1 MLSEMTR
8 AGGRHVRVRRR
19 SRSTSRRAV
28 LIRVHANLDCELAA
42 LAAVDHDRAAAGIR
56 RRVDSTSRSASCG
69 SRAEC
74 PWLRSDSFVDDFDPA
89 TRLGGF

>member
-1 MLSEMTR
+1 MFSEMTR

-42 LAAVDHDRAAAGIR
+42 LAAVDHDRGAAGIR
-56 RRVDSTSRSASCG
+56 RRADLHLQV
-69 SRAEC
+69 
-74 PWLRSDSFVDDFDPA
+74 SFVRVSGRVPLA
-89 TRLGGF
+89 SK